1 MRLQGKVALI
11 TGAASGIGQAIA
23 ERFDREGARLALV
36 DQTLA
41 TMPNARSFTGDVS
54 DPALAASTVA
64 QTVAAFGRLDILV
77 TAAGISA
84 QGPLTNTAPED
95 WDRVF
100 AVNVRG
106 TYLFMREVIPVMA
119 AQGGGA
125 ILTVASQLALSGGG
139 RGGAAYIASKGA
151 IVALTRTS
159 SVDHAGQNIRINSL
173 LPGATETPLL
183 QRGFNRH
190 PDPALARDRQRARHP
205 MNRFGKVEEMAAAAL
220 YLCSDEASFTT
231 GVCLPVDGGWTA
243 A

>member
-23 ERFDREGARLALV
+23 ERFDREGAKLALV
-36 DQTLA
+36 DQAPA
-41 TMPNARSFTGDVS
+41 TVANARSFTGDVRE
-54 DPALAASTVA
+54 PTLAASSVA
-64 QTVAAFGRLDILV
+64 QTVEAFGRLDILV
-77 TAAGISA
+77 TAAGISV
-84 QGPLTNTAPED
+84 QGPLTNTSPED

-106 TYLFMREVIPVMA
+106 TYLFMREAIPVMA
-119 AQGGGA
+119 GQGGGT
-125 ILTVASQLALSGGG
+125 ILTIASQLALTGGG

-159 SVDHAGQNIRINSL
+159 AVDHAAQNIRINSL

-183 QRGFNRH
+183 HRGFSRQ
-190 PDPALARDRQRARHP
+190 PDPAAARERSRTRHP
-205 MNRFGKVEEMAAAAL
+205 MGRFGRVEEMAAAAL

>member
-64 QTVAAFGRLDILV
+64 QAVEAFGRLDILV
-77 TAAGISA
+77 TAAGISM
-84 QGPLTNTAPED
+84 QGQVTNTEPAD

-106 TYLFMREVIPVMA
+106 TYLFMRAAIPVMA
-119 AQGGGA
+119 SRGGGS
-125 ILTVASQLALSGGG
+125 IVTIASQLALSGGG

-151 IVALTRTS
+151 IVSLTRTS
-159 SVDHAGQNIRINSL
+159 AVDHAAQGIRINSL
-173 LPGATETPLL
+173 LPGATDTPLL
-183 QRGFNRH
+183 QRGFSRQ
-190 PDPALARDRQRARHP
+190 PDPDAARERSRTRHP
-205 MNRFGKVEEMAAAAL
+205 MGRFGKVEEMAAAAL
-220 YLCSDEASFTT
+220 YLASDEASFTT

-243 A
+243 G

>member
-23 ERFDREGARLALV
+23 ERFDREGAKLALV

-41 TMPNARSFTGDVS
+41 TMPNARSLTGDVTE
-54 DPALAASTVA
+54 PALAASAVA
-64 QTVAAFGRLDILV
+64 QAVAAFGRLDILV
-77 TAAGISA
+77 TAAGISV
-84 QGPLTNTAPED
+84 QGPLTNTSPED

-106 TYLFMREVIPVMA
+106 TYLFMREAIPVMA
-119 AQGGGA
+119 QQGSGA
-125 ILTVASQLALSGGG
+125 ILTIASQLALTGGG

-151 IVALTRTS
+151 IVALTRTA

-183 QRGFNRH
+183 QRGFNRQ
-190 PDPALARDRQRARHP
+190 PDPAAARERSRTRHP
-205 MNRFGKVEEMAAAAL
+205 MGRFGRVEEMAAAAL
-220 YLCSDEASFTT
+220 YLVSEEASFTT